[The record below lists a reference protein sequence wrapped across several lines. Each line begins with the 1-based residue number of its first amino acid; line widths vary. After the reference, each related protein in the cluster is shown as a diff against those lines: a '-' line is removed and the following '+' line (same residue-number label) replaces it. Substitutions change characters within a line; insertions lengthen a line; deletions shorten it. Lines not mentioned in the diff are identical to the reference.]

1 MKYRYYIIQKMNT
14 CIHIYVYMYI
24 HKTEEHC
31 LSHLI
36 YVQHIQWM
44 SKTGYFQHP
53 SMLGDSSCAMLLEL
67 LAVDCSLIL
76 TKG

>member
-1 MKYRYYIIQKMNT
+1 MNT
-14 CIHIYVYMYI
+14 CIHICLYVY
-24 HKTEEHC
+24 TEEHC

-53 SMLGDSSCAMLLEL
+53 SMLGDSSRAMFLEL

-76 TKG
+76 KG

>member
-1 MKYRYYIIQKMNT
+1 
-14 CIHIYVYMYI
+14 MYI

-53 SMLGDSSCAMLLEL
+53 SMLGDSSCAMFLEL

-76 TKG
+76 

>member
-1 MKYRYYIIQKMNT
+1 
-14 CIHIYVYMYI
+14 MYI

-53 SMLGDSSCAMLLEL
+53 SMSGNSSCAMLLEL
-67 LAVDCSLIL
+67 LAMDCSLIIME
-76 TKG
+76 G